1 VIGCRQRSLCV
12 LAVYWTQLGKHDMT
26 TKRGPLI
33 RLQLYITRTIMPAI
47 LHETKTDQQAA
58 EETSREISRIVATA
72 LRAAGINATR

>member
-1 VIGCRQRSLCV
+1 
-12 LAVYWTQLGKHDMT
+12 
-26 TKRGPLI
+26 
-33 RLQLYITRTIMPAI
+33 MPAI